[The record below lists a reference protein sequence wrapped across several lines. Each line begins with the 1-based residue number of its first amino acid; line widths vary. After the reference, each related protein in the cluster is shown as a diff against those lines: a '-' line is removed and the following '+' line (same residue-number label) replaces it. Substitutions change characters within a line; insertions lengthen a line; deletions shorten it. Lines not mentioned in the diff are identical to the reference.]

1 MPYSGIQKYRSKA
14 KVGVSCIFFF
24 SFFKSACN
32 GLFLLPE
39 GKKMWTKIEI
49 VSGGFWAVFPL
60 KGKYLEELLW
70 MTHCSRLSAPM
81 SVHLSFGC
89 MGVFTKRSL
98 CLEEIQKGEWTNVN
112 SGYQNNND
120 LHSSLQPTAFKKE
133 LGSATGVEIYFLR
146 A

>member
-1 MPYSGIQKYRSKA
+1 
-14 KVGVSCIFFF
+14 
-24 SFFKSACN
+24 
-32 GLFLLPE
+32 
-39 GKKMWTKIEI
+39 
-49 VSGGFWAVFPL
+49 
-60 KGKYLEELLW
+60 
-70 MTHCSRLSAPM
+70 M

-89 MGVFTKRSL
+89 MGVFTKDTKRSL

-120 LHSSLQPTAFKKE
+120 LHSSLQPTVFKKE